1 MKKLSTTWFVI
12 FLCALSQA
20 MAAESKSDA
29 TIPRGALNLNGTSV
43 NQSLTLYALY
53 TGKKLVTS
61 SHALNLTTTIILQPD
76 VELKESQ
83 AIALLEKALREQAG
97 VVMTRLDDQ
106 RISVT
111 YNDALPITVVTN
123 GRPIPL
129 PITKDGKEITPPTFP
144 LKELGK

>member
-12 FLCALSQA
+12 FLCALSQSV
-20 MAAESKSDA
+20 AADSKSDE
-29 TIPRGALNLNGTSV
+29 TIPRGAFNLNGTSV
-43 NQSLTLYALY
+43 NQSLTAYALF

-61 SHALNLTTTIILQPD
+61 SHALNLKTTITLQPD
-76 VELKESQ
+76 VELKLSQ
-83 AIALLEKALREQAG
+83 AIALLEKAFREQAG

-106 RISVT
+106 QISVT

-123 GRPIPL
+123 GTPIPL
-129 PITKDGKEITPPTFP
+129 PITKEGKEVTPPTFP